1 MKSTI
6 FARIIARS
14 GSTAGGPRRLAPK
27 TVSGRRLAVD
37 YTLAVLCPLCGVRR
51 ARRGCPALDKQI
63 CPVCCGTKRL
73 VQIQCPSDC
82 TWLASA
88 REHPAAVL
96 VRRQQ
101 RDVGALVRVMRD
113 FSERQSQILFLV
125 ASFLRDYVP
134 SDLQGLIDAD
144 VAEAASSLAATF
156 ETAAR
161 GVIYE
166 HRPASLP
173 AERLVTA
180 LKAVLAEAGTR
191 STSSFDRD
199 AAVVLRRLEEAVS
212 ETAEHDPGNQ

>member
-1 MKSTI
+1 M
-6 FARIIARS
+6 
-14 GSTAGGPRRLAPK
+14 
-27 TVSGRRLAVD
+27 
-37 YTLAVLCPLCGVRR
+37 LCPLCGVRR

-63 CPVCCGTKRL
+63 CAVCCGTKRL

-88 REHPAAVL
+88 REHPPAVV

-101 RDVGALVRVMRD
+101 RDVGVLVQAARD
-113 FSERQSQILFLV
+113 FNDRQSQIFMLITTFLLHY
-125 ASFLRDYVP
+125 AP
-134 SDLQGLIDAD
+134 PDLHGLIDED
-144 VAEAASSLAATF
+144 VAEAAAALASTF

-173 AERLVTA
+173 AERLSTE
-180 LKAVLAEAGTR
+180 LRQVLAEAGKG

-199 AAVVLRRLEEAVS
+199 AAVVLRRLEEAVR
-212 ETAEHDPGNQ
+212 ELRATEHDNTRAFLDLLSRVMPKASRPDVDQGLGITG